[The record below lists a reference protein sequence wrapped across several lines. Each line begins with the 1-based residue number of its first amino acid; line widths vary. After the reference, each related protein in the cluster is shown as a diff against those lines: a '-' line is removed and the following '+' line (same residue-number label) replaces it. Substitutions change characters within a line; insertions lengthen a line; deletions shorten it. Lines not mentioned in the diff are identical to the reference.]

1 MIFGVLVGIALTV
14 GVAYALDYT
23 QGPVVGH
30 LVNWDVVRRRLKV
43 LYSNLQAGWSKLTN
57 R

>member
-30 LVNWDVVRRRLKV
+30 LVNWDVVQRRLKA
-43 LYSNLQAGWSKLTN
+43 LSSNIQAGWSKLTN

>member
-30 LVNWDVVRRRLKV
+30 LVNWDVVQRRLKV
-43 LYSNLQAGWSKLTN
+43 LYANLQAGWSKLTN